1 MTKEEIIKLKEEIID
16 LEEQQEILGYEF
28 LKYQK
33 KSSEI
38 INYQFHLVE
47 DCHWPMEEAN
57 KFRAE
62 ELEKICK
69 KEGELND
76 KWMELEEKK
85 VKIKEII
92 EDELEIKKIK
102 DKYNEE
108 RKKLNEERKKLNEE
122 REKIN
127 KEKSYIKTIS
137 W

>member
-1 MTKEEIIKLKEEIID
+1 MTKEELIKLKEELID
-16 LEEQQEILGYEF
+16 LEEKQEILGYEF

-38 INYQFHLVE
+38 IKYQFHLVE

-57 KFRAE
+57 KFRGE

-76 KWMELEEKK
+76 KWMELEEKIVK
-85 VKIKEII
+85 IREKIIDEQEIQKIKE
-92 EDELEIKKIK
+92 
-102 DKYNEE
+102 KYNEE
-108 RKKLNEERKKLNEE
+108 REKLK
-122 REKIN
+122 
-127 KEKSYIKTIS
+127 KEKTYIKTIS